1 MDLRYTVGDQQ
12 EAVKA
17 NGASFGTSELICYLN
32 TIINGFPFPFPLN
45 CKNQQEDF
53 DDGR

>member
-1 MDLRYTVGDQQ
+1 MALYRIKGQQ
-12 EAVKA
+12 EAHRV
-17 NGASFGTSELICYLN
+17 NGASFGTSELICRLI